1 MSTATEGPDVDT
13 TRSLTCIIYARVST
27 DEQADRDF
35 SSIDAQLAAC
45 RRKAEANGWRIV
57 QEYRE
62 EASGKNLRR
71 PGMEGLIATLKRTRI
86 DVVIATRLDRLSR
99 DTVDTEYLINLCRNR
114 EAELVLLQQ
123 PLDEATATGRMGRRM
138 NSVFNQFER
147 EMISDRVCFKR
158 GELIRNGMRPGGWTP
173 PGYNLLDAHTYTLDE
188 KDAPMVL
195 QVFEQAAV
203 GRRIC
208 DIAVWLRSNGF
219 IVRPRVIQRRS
230 GKAAI
235 GGKPYTWDQI
245 KAIIRNP
252 IYKAVIVADG
262 VEQPIKIPR
271 IVSDDLWKR
280 ANAAVK
286 KNGNPNYTTRQNK
299 HELLLHGLAV
309 CGCCRAPL
317 VAHPARS
324 RTGKIYLYYR
334 CQNQRKNG
342 RLAGCK
348 VHQIPAP
355 RFENAVV
362 EQIGVLAKDPTV
374 LNSAMNEALSGRK
387 AQLLPLRAEIAEN
400 EAVVGKLTL
409 QLKGLRDR
417 LMSLP
422 KDSPF
427 TKEIVAEGDRI
438 IQERGEAEDQR
449 RMLLEKKAV
458 LDQQLGD
465 GSRIRKDVGRF
476 SDIFAVLSPEKKR
489 QALRLL
495 IRRIVVNHL
504 PAEVTES
511 DAKLGR
517 FTPLRQKARLLVNLE
532 LYVNSQFASALRKEA
547 GFFVFRT
554 EMAARAGI
562 EPATK

>member
-1 MSTATEGPDVDT
+1 MPAAIDRHDLDT

-35 SSIDAQLAAC
+35 SSIDAQIAAC
-45 RRKAEANGWRIV
+45 RRKSEANGWKIV

-71 PGMEGLIATLKRTRI
+71 QGMEGLIATLKRTRI

-114 EAELVLLQQ
+114 ETELVLLQQ
-123 PLDEATATGRMGRRM
+123 PLDEATASGRMGRRI

-173 PGYNLLDAHTYTLDE
+173 PGYNLLDAHTYALDE
-188 KDAPMVL
+188 KHAPMVL
-195 QVFEQAAV
+195 QVFEQAAA
-203 GRRIC
+203 GRRIS
-208 DIAVWLRSNGF
+208 DIAAWLRSQGF
-219 IVRPRVIQRRS
+219 VVRPRIIQRRS
-230 GKAAI
+230 GTAAI

-252 IYKAVIVADG
+252 IYKAVIVEDG

-271 IVSDDLWKR
+271 IVTDDLWRR
-280 ANAAVK
+280 ANAVAK
-286 KNGNPNYTTRQNK
+286 KNGNPTYTTRQNK
-299 HELLLHGLAV
+299 HELLLHGLAM

-324 RTGKIYLYYR
+324 RTGTIYLYYR

-342 RLAGCK
+342 RSSGCT
-348 VHQIPAP
+348 VHQVPAP
-355 RFENAVV
+355 RFENAVI

-374 LNSAMNEALSGRK
+374 LNSAMDEALSGRK
-387 AQLLPLRAEIAEN
+387 AQLGPLRAEIAAN
-400 EAVVGKLTL
+400 EAVVDKLAL
-409 QLKGLRDR
+409 QLKGLKDR
-417 LMSLP
+417 LLILP

-438 IQERGEAEDQR
+438 ILERGEAEERR
-449 RMLLEKKAV
+449 RMLMEKKAV

-465 GSRIRKDVGRF
+465 GSRIRKDIGRF

-504 PAEVTES
+504 AEEVTES
-511 DAKLGR
+511 DSKRGR
-517 FTPLRQKARLLVNLE
+517 SAPLRQKERLLVNLE
-532 LYVNSQFASALRKEA
+532 LYVNSQFASALRKEG
-547 GFFVFRT
+547 GFFVFHT

-562 EPATK
+562 EPTTK